1 MNMDSPIGPCSL
13 SRPVVYEYNRPA
25 DFLKDLLAFYKSR
38 GDFSLR
44 TRTAEVGL
52 CSQGLVSQILNGK
65 RQLNRDNLWVL
76 GLVFKLTQLEKTYLD
91 QRLSAQIGK
100 SAPFGAEAPRPLV
113 RKPKNHILS
122 DWLNPYVKDLVN
134 LKGFCLDPETLFVM
148 LQGIAP
154 AQRIKK
160 SVDFLFREG
169 FWRRDLLGDVVLE
182 EEAVITTNGIPN
194 EKIKGFHI
202 KALEIALK
210 GLKAF
215 PVSERKASTV
225 LMAVDD
231 QNMDELRDIMDSFQE
246 RLLEFIEKHPNGKDR
261 LVQITMHLTPT
272 GRSR

>member
-1 MNMDSPIGPCSL
+1 VNLDSQSCTSHS
-13 SRPVVYEYNRPA
+13 SRPVVYEYHKPA
-25 DFLKDLLAFYKSR
+25 DFFRDLLGFYKAR

-44 TRTAEVGL
+44 ARTAQVGL

-65 RQLNRDNLWVL
+65 RQLNRDNLQAL
-76 GLVFKLTQLEKTYLD
+76 GLVFKLTQLELTYLD
-91 QRLSAQIGK
+91 QCLSAQIWK
-100 SAPFGAEAPRPLV
+100 SAPYETHAPRPLI

-134 LKGFCLDPETLFVM
+134 LKGFSLDSERLFFM

-169 FWRRDLLGDVVLE
+169 FWRRDLLGKIVLE
-182 EEAVITTNGIPN
+182 EAAVITTNGIPN
-194 EKIKGFHI
+194 EKIRGFHI

-210 GLKAF
+210 GIKAF

-225 LMAVDD
+225 LMSIDD
-231 QNMDELRDIMDSFQE
+231 QHMDELRGIMDSFQE
-246 RLLEFIEKHPNGKDR
+246 RLLEFIEKYPNGRDR

-272 GRSR
+272 GRSQ